1 MKESLGQDDL
11 ATIQKY
17 SNAVYRMAYALVKN
31 RYDADD
37 IHQEVFAI
45 WLVKKPD
52 FANEEHERAW
62 FMRVT
67 INLCKNLWKSAW
79 MRKTVGFS
87 EDMEMHAVPEAASE
101 DDRIIEVVKTLP
113 FPYRIVIHLFYYE
126 EFSIKEMADILKM
139 RPSAVR
145 TRLSRARAKLRE
157 LLEQEW

>member
-67 INLCKNLWKSAW
+67 INLCKNLWKNAW
-79 MRKTVGFS
+79 RQKTVGFDEGVEMCMMPMADAE
-87 EDMEMHAVPEAASE
+87 EDG
-101 DDRIIEVVKTLP
+101 IIELVKTLP

-145 TRLSRARAKLRE
+145 TRLTRARAKLRE
-157 LLEQEW
+157 LLEQER